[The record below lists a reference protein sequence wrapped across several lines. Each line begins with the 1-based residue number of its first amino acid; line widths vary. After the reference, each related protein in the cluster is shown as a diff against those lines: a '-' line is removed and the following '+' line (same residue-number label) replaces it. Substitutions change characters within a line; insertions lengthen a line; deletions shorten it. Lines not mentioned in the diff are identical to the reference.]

1 MLKLIKIMPM
11 DLLYSFVLAVSG
23 FAIGFVGGMVGLV
36 LGVVRFPVVMNV
48 EPSLSIT
55 AGTNLGVSTLGA
67 ITASIRHYRQRN
79 IQLRT
84 FTILAATGAVGA
96 FLGSFLTGYIPVPL
110 LLTVIGVIVLYE
122 SFVMLRGF
130 RVNSK
135 KPFDNYKCIGHGK
148 ELSSDA
154 VSDNCKNREENI
166 QVHTAKRLIILES
179 AIGFGV
185 GVLGGLVGLIL
196 GSIRMPAM
204 ISILRMEPKVA
215 VGTNL
220 AAASVMG
227 VSGLIGHII
236 NNNIDYSILVIMG
249 SGAMVGGYLGARY
262 TDRFSERTLKHI
274 IGLVLIVVAFTMFSQ
289 VFELELI

>member
-122 SFVMLRGF
+122 
-130 RVNSK
+130 
-135 KPFDNYKCIGHGK
+135 
-148 ELSSDA
+148 
-154 VSDNCKNREENI
+154 
-166 QVHTAKRLIILES
+166 
-179 AIGFGV
+179 
-185 GVLGGLVGLIL
+185 
-196 GSIRMPAM
+196 
-204 ISILRMEPKVA
+204 
-215 VGTNL
+215 
-220 AAASVMG
+220 
-227 VSGLIGHII
+227 
-236 NNNIDYSILVIMG
+236 
-249 SGAMVGGYLGARY
+249 
-262 TDRFSERTLKHI
+262 
-274 IGLVLIVVAFTMFSQ
+274 
-289 VFELELI
+289 

>member
-11 DLLYSFVLAVSG
+11 DLLYSFVLAVCG

-84 FTILAATGAVGA
+84 FTVLAATGAVGA

-130 RVNSK
+130 RVNNK
-135 KPFDNYKCIGHGK
+135 KPFDNNKHIGNSN

-185 GVLGGLVGLIL
+185 GVIGGLVGLIL

-236 NNNIDYSILVIMG
+236 NNNIDYPILVIMG

-274 IGLVLIVVAFTMFSQ
+274 IGLVLIVVAFTMFFQ

>member
-1 MLKLIKIMPM
+1 VLKLIKIMPM
-11 DLLYSFVLAVSG
+11 DLLNSFVLAVSG
-23 FAIGFVGGMVGLV
+23 FAIGFVGGMIGLV

-67 ITASIRHYRQRN
+67 ITGSIRHYRQRN

-84 FTILAATGAVGA
+84 FTVLAATGAVGA

-122 SFVMLRGF
+122 SFVMLRGS
-130 RVNSK
+130 RVNNK
-135 KPFDNYKCIGHGK
+135 KPFDSNKHIGSGN

-154 VSDNCKNREENI
+154 VSDNCTNREENI
-166 QVHTAKRLIILES
+166 QVHTAKRLVILEL

-204 ISILRMEPKVA
+204 ISILRMEPKAA

-236 NNNIDYSILVIMG
+236 NNNIDYPILVIMG

-262 TDRFSERTLKHI
+262 TDWFSARTLKHI
-274 IGLVLIVVAFTMFSQ
+274 MGLILIVVAFTMFVQ
-289 VFELELI
+289 VFERELI